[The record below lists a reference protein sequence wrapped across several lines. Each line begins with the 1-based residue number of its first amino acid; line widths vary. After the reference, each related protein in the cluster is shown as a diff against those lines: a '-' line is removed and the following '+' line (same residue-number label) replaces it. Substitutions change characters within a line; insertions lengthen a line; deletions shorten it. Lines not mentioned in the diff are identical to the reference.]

1 MQGDQKAMIWVGLV
15 NGQILAR
22 YWFLDPDN
30 EAQNISCNGDNYVAM
45 LKREVMPAIAHRR
58 DRNRLWFM
66 QDGAPAHH
74 SNVALSFLREKF
86 GDRLIAL
93 GTRDNPVTVI
103 WPPHSPE
110 VEISVSQ

>member
-1 MQGDQKAMIWVGLV
+1 
-15 NGQILAR
+15 
-22 YWFLDPDN
+22 
-30 EAQNISCNGDNYVAM
+30 
-45 LKREVMPAIAHRR
+45 
-58 DRNRLWFM
+58 M

-93 GTRDNPVTVI
+93 GTRDNPVNVI

-110 VEISVSQ
+110 VEISVSEILVTKS